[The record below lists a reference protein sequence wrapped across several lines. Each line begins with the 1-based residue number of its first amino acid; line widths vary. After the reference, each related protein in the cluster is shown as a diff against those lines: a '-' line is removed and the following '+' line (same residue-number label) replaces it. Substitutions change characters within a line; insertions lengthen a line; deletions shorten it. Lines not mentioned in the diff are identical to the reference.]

1 MCRYLKNV
9 GTLFF
14 FASKIKWQPQ
24 PYIECA
30 TSCKA
35 AVLSDDDAR
44 GPVHA
49 EFLNAISILWLIKR
63 SAMRQTVKT
72 KTKNKNKKKTSKVTK
87 ALELQLLK
95 KECPIERLAHYFH
108 PAL

>member
-63 SAMRQTVKT
+63 SAMRQTVK
-72 KTKNKNKKKTSKVTK
+72 KKKKNSKVTK

-95 KECPIERLAHYFH
+95 KECPIERLAHYFQ